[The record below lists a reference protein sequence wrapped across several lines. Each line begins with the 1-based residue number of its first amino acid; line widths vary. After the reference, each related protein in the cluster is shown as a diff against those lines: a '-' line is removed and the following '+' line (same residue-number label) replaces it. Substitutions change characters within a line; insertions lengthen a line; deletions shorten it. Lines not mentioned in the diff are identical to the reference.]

1 MASMDT
7 QSRQPPGAEPPAS
20 ATEPVIRSPYWRLV
34 RAVRAVADADPAQI
48 EAATRQFGQSRRY
61 LTPVAWAA
69 GSIVLLVRGI
79 KRTFTAQFIDP
90 LGRPAMP
97 PVIGGSS
104 MRPTLRSL
112 AVGLTCTGRWIST
125 GR

>member
-79 KRTFTAQFIDP
+79 KLLCLNWRLTLIELVPAAPHRRLSSDLSQHSTA
-90 LGRPAMP
+90 
-97 PVIGGSS
+97 
-104 MRPTLRSL
+104 PTPCMYAR
-112 AVGLTCTGRWIST
+112 
-125 GR
+125 